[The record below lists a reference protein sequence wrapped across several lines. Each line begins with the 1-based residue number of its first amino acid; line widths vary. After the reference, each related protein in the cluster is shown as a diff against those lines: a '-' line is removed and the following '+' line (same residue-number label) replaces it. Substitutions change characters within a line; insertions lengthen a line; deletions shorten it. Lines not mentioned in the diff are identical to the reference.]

1 MPVFILCSFLFEDV
15 CVSLVWKPFEALAI
29 LCRVKILWWYYR
41 NPRFY
46 VPVETK
52 LYMIDEQSHSASL
65 YHVLTKTELCR
76 PAEANYKARTQV
88 LSDWTI
94 FLLLEQKAEEEGTED
109 NGLEEDS
116 RDGQVDAVTTEG
128 AAGALRPSPPGSWRL
143 SSSLVTGGYGS
154 KFGGF
159 AEYWHDGR

>member
-1 MPVFILCSFLFEDV
+1 MFV
-15 CVSLVWKPFEALAI
+15 LVWSGLETFWSFGYF
-29 LCRVKILWWYYR
+29 VQNQNTFWWYYR
-41 NPRFY
+41 NPRSY
-46 VPVETK
+46 VP
-52 LYMIDEQSHSASL
+52 SHSVSL
-65 YHVLTKTELCR
+65 YHVLTKTELRR
-76 PAEANYKARTQV
+76 PAEANYKARIQV

-116 RDGQVDAVTTEG
+116 RDGQVDAMTTEG
-128 AAGALRPSPPGSWRL
+128 AAGALRPSPPGCWHL
-143 SSSLVTGGYGS
+143 SSSLITGGYGS